1 MNCLSPSILSADFAK
16 LGEQVCLLDNAGAEY
31 VHIDVM
37 DGSFVPSISF
47 GFPIIKSIR
56 PCTERIFDVH
66 LMIEE
71 PIRYIDEFV
80 EAGADIITVHA
91 EACKHLDRTIAAI
104 KERGVLAG
112 VALNPATPIE
122 TIRYVL
128 PKVDMVLI
136 MTVNPGF
143 GGQKLIPYT
152 LDKVKELKALLNR
165 EKLKVDIEVDGAK
178 LPPVDIICG
187 GSPCQDLSISGAR
200 AGLAGQRSGLFHDQI
215 RIIREMRDADRKRGR
230 TGNEA
235 QISIDSNSK
244 PDYRVGLEAE
254 LKALRESE
262 MWRAGETVRKLR
274 PENN

>member
-1 MNCLSPSILSADFAK
+1 MNFELTASMMCANYGN
-16 LGEQVCLLDNAGAEY
+16 LGKEVRDLEKAGIDSF
-31 VHIDVM
+31 HIDIM
-37 DGSFVPSISF
+37 DGRYVPNYAMSLNDMRYIASATDK
-47 GFPIIKSIR
+47 PL
-56 PCTERIFDVH
+56 DVH

-165 EKLKVDIEVDGAK
+165 EKLKVDIEVDGGINLSNVEEAMDAGANIIVAGSAVFK
-178 LPPVDIICG
+178 GDIE
-187 GSPCQDLSISGAR
+187 QNV
-200 AGLAGQRSGLFHDQI
+200 
-215 RIIREMRDADRKRGR
+215 
-230 TGNEA
+230 TGFLDVMQNT
-235 QISIDSNSK
+235 
-244 PDYRVGLEAE
+244 L
-254 LKALRESE
+254 
-262 MWRAGETVRKLR
+262 
-274 PENN
+274 